1 MSNYHTIAELT
12 CDAVLYRDLR
22 PYDSELP
29 TLDDLRDSLGL
40 PPDLLP
46 RKRDAAYGRV
56 LFEVLCR
63 AHERRNDLPLMLL
76 LVVGDSANDRKMA
89 EHLRAASGLPVL
101 AFIGTEQADSEPRMT
116 WEGDTASASRWS
128 LLDEWLDEVVQ
139 RFAPDVGALP
149 WTQTALLLD
158 IDKTL
163 LGPRGRNDAAINNVR
178 AEAALH
184 VARELLGPDLDAA
197 TFGATYDE
205 LCREEFH
212 TLTLDNQDYVVY
224 ITLLVM
230 QEVLTLDNVR
240 RGIADGSLADFALLL
255 AAVDAQVPPELQALH
270 AEIHAAHAR
279 GDPTTFKA
287 FRYAEFA
294 TTVAWM
300 TDGRLVLCREVME
313 MAQRL
318 AERGVLCMAASDKP
332 DQSAMPSEEQATA
345 GMQPLHRTSA
355 VLG

>member
-1 MSNYHTIAELT
+1 LT
-12 CDAVLYRDLR
+12 GDVVLYRDLR
-22 PYDSELP
+22 PCDSSLP
-29 TLDDLRDSLGL
+29 TLDDLRGPLGV

-56 LFEVLCR
+56 LDELLR
-63 AHERRNDLPLMLL
+63 QAHERRNDLPLVLM

-89 EHLRAASGLPVL
+89 EHLRAASGMPVL

-116 WEGDTASASRWS
+116 WEGDTASATRWS
-128 LLDEWLDEVVQ
+128 LLDEWLNEVVQ
-139 RFAPDVGALP
+139 RFAPDTGALP

-184 VARELLGPDLDAA
+184 VAHEILGPDLDAT
-197 TFGATYDE
+197 TFGTTYDE

-230 QEVLTLDNVR
+230 QEVLMVDDVR
-240 RGIADGSLADFALLL
+240 RGIADGTLADFARLL

-270 AEIHAAHAR
+270 TEIRAAHAR
-279 GDPTTFKA
+279 GDPTIFKA

-294 TTVAWM
+294 ETVAWM
-300 TDGRLVLCREVME
+300 ADGRLVLCREVME

-332 DQSAMPSEEQATA
+332 DQSAMPSAEQAA
-345 GMQPLHRTSA
+345 SGMQPLHRTPA
-355 VLG
+355 LLG